1 MQRTINYRGL
11 AALIGVALA
20 IVAPGVAAQIP
31 GQDMPAAVPYEVVR
45 ERTGLQL
52 PTGRESSQDSGQR
65 SSESPAL
72 LPGRGMPADAS
83 ESGFAWSR
91 AERGQAL
98 VTMAE
103 TYLGLPYLY
112 GGAKPQTGF
121 DCSGYTGYLYSK
133 FGIALPRS
141 AYAQSVSKALKSTR
155 RPAPGDLVFFKINYK
170 RVSHVGMYVG
180 GDIFIHSPRT
190 GKNVE
195 FGNLKL
201 KYWKTRFAGASTPF

>member
-1 MQRTINYRGL
+1 MKKFEICFAFLL
-11 AALIGVALA
+11 ALLLVLGGATSAEPDAKIDRPN
-20 IVAPGVAAQIP
+20 IAPGP
-31 GQDMPAAVPYEVVR
+31 DMPAAVQIRTVHQRDNAVR
-45 ERTGLQL
+45 
-52 PTGRESSQDSGQR
+52 DN
-65 SSESPAL
+65 SSEAA
-72 LPGRGMPADAS
+72 LPGGGMPAS
-83 ESGFAWSR
+83 EANGAFAWSP
-91 AERGQAL
+91 AQRGQGL

-112 GGAKPQTGF
+112 GGAQPQTGF
-121 DCSGYTGYLYSK
+121 DCSGFTGYLYNK

-141 AYAQSVSKALKSTR
+141 AYAQSVSKSLKSTKN
-155 RPAPGDLVFFKINYK
+155 PAPGDLVFFKINHK

-201 KYWKTRFAGASTPF
+201 KYWKTRFAGARTVRP